1 MARRSGLAVK
11 LFFERGLPFAT
22 VTLSVGGGSVE
33 LERVLIDTGSAGCV
47 FSADHLLDIGVAP
60 EVGDRLRRIRGVGG
74 AEFVFTRRVRSLRV
88 AELEVTDF
96 EVEVGA
102 MDYGFDLRGIIG
114 TDFLLATQAIIDLA
128 AGEIRTAM

>member
-1 MARRSGLAVK
+1 MK
-11 LFFERGLPFAT
+11 IIIERGLPFAT
-22 VTLSVGGGSVE
+22 VSLSVGGRSVE

-74 AEFVFTRRVRSLRV
+74 AEFVFTRRVQSLR
-88 AELEVTDF
+88 AGELEVADF

-102 MDYGFDLRGIIG
+102 MDCGFDLRGILG
-114 TDFLLATQAIIDLA
+114 TDFLLATRAVIDLS
-128 AGEIRTAM
+128 AGEIRTTT